1 MKYFLCRFYR
11 ETVPIVIG
19 MKREMFPAQPANEI
33 SAERQ
38 CISQWNHITIHPIV
52 RIEPV
57 GFNINK

>member
-1 MKYFLCRFYR
+1 
-11 ETVPIVIG
+11 

-33 SAERQ
+33 PAERQ
-38 CISQWNHITIHPIV
+38 CLSQWNHITIHPIV